1 MKSFLSIVLA
11 ITPGLLYACNV
22 CGGSANSQ
30 NLGVLPQFNKH
41 FIGIQYLSKFFQSY
55 EDIDHISGKSSS
67 DHYQNLQIWGRYTI
81 SKRIQLYAFLPYSY
95 NKSNHDGLPVIINGI
110 GDLSMIA
117 NYRLIRADDCNPLW
131 KHSLQLGGGIKLPT
145 GNYIPVGGSEGLPN
159 MLPGTGS
166 WDVIANLNYSL
177 QYGKTG
183 LSIDGN
189 YTMNTANNE
198 SYKFGN
204 RLNVSILGYHTLVGK
219 GYTLLPFAGIRI
231 ECYAKDFEN
240 YRKHWVDDMTGG
252 KVVFATLGLQTFY
265 KRIGFN
271 VSASLPIV
279 QVYSDN
285 LVSAGL
291 KAETGI
297 QLLF

>member
-41 FIGIQYLSKFFQSY
+41 FIGIQYLSKSFQRH
-55 EDIDHISGKSSS
+55 EDIDHISGKRSS
-67 DHYQNLQIWGRYTI
+67 DHYKSLQIWGRYTI

-95 NKSNHDGLPVIINGI
+95 NKSNHDGYPAIINGI

-117 NYRLIRADDCNPLW
+117 NYRLVRADDCNPLW

-145 GNYIPVGGSEGLPN
+145 GNYVRVEGSEGLPN
-159 MLPGTGS
+159 MQPGTGS
-166 WDVIANLNYSL
+166 WDVITNLNYSV
-177 QYGKTG
+177 QYKKTG

-189 YTMNTANNE
+189 YTINTANME

-204 RLNVSILGYHTLVGK
+204 RFAVSILGYHTLVGK
-219 GYTLLPFAGIRI
+219 GYSVLPLAGIRI

-240 YRKHWVDDMTGG
+240 YRKHWLNDMTGG
-252 KVVFATLGLQTFY
+252 KVVFAALGLQTFY

-271 VSASLPIV
+271 ASASLPMV
-279 QVYSDN
+279 QAYSDN
-285 LVSAGL
+285 WVSAGL
-291 KAETGI
+291 KVETGI